1 MELSLWKYASRV
13 SFKKHIHVATFLGVC
28 SDFCCHTCR
37 DIAPFFGDG
46 KINVF
51 VCEAYG
57 LGEESPGDHCEILQ
71 QVHIGYIKMALRHM
85 NEKSSSD
92 EHCTIHRQPSLK
104 LTVKKAFKSG
114 SLTLVAL
121 SNNVS
126 VYSID
131 KVKESNKAISIGE
144 CFKNG
149 DTSMIGVV
157 KSHLTFPKVS
167 KSQDVAKKDVDA
179 FLVGYWACNE
189 SHDPS
194 KVNARRT
201 FGEVSINV
209 GSDVAVKVK
218 VPLIVNTKQ
227 LNRGDEVVVAKTSE
241 GVAEEEPPLKKQ
253 RPLEGNGKSSGKC
266 KGKGKG
272 KGKR

>member
-28 SDFCCHTCR
+28 SFVLLSYMSRHR
-37 DIAPFFGDG
+37 SVFEDG
-46 KINVF
+46 EINAF
-51 VCEAYG
+51 VCEAYD
-57 LGEESPGDHCEILQ
+57 LDEESPGDHCEILQ

-92 EHCTIHRQPSLK
+92 KHCTIHKQPSLK

-241 GVAEEEPPLKKQ
+241 GVAEEQPPLKKQ

-266 KGKGKG
+266 KGKGRG